1 MLEPPVTPIRK
12 ANDGLELPA
21 TGFGTYKVN
30 GLAGVDAIKS
40 AIHQGYRLI
49 DSAFNYENE
58 GVVGRAIRES
68 GVPREDII
76 VTSKLPGRHHAH
88 DEALLTIEESVCRM
102 GLDYIDLYLI
112 HWPNPS
118 QGQFVEAWEA
128 LVEAR
133 ERGLVK
139 HIGVSNFLPG
149 HIDLLIRDTGVTPA
163 VNQVELHPYFQQR
176 DVQAKDAELGIV
188 TQAWSP
194 LGGITFY
201 PGWGSDDRRSTLD
214 DPTIGANAKVRG
226 KSPAQVMLRWHLQE
240 GRQVIPKSVKP
251 QRIAENLNVFDFR
264 LTDDEIASIDGLDT
278 GVRGGP
284 DPRQVGKESFD
295 FTIPEA

>member
-1 MLEPPVTPIRK
+1 MLDEPPVTPIRK
-12 ANDGLELPA
+12 ASDGLELPA

-163 VNQVELHPYFQQR
+163 VNQVELHPYFQHGISV
-176 DVQAKDAELGIV
+176 VQAI
-188 TQAWSP
+188 
-194 LGGITFY
+194 
-201 PGWGSDDRRSTLD
+201 
-214 DPTIGANAKVRG
+214 
-226 KSPAQVMLRWHLQE
+226 LRWHLQY
-240 GRQVIPKSVKP
+240 GDVAIPKSLNP
-251 QRIAENLNVFDFR
+251 ERQRQNLDLTAFELDDQDMADIAAMDN
-264 LTDDEIASIDGLDT
+264 
-278 GVRGGP
+278 
-284 DPRQVGKESFD
+284 
-295 FTIPEA
+295 PEGHTFGQNPHWHEEA

>member
-1 MLEPPVTPIRK
+1 MLDEPPVTPIRK
-12 ANDGLELPA
+12 ASDGLELPA

-133 ERGLVK
+133 ERGLGQA
-139 HIGVSNFLPG
+139 HRRQQLPARP
-149 HIDLLIRDTGVTPA
+149 HRPA
-163 VNQVELHPYFQQR
+163 HSRYR
-176 DVQAKDAELGIV
+176 CDAGR
-188 TQAWSP
+188 Q
-194 LGGITFY
+194 
-201 PGWGSDDRRSTLD
+201 PGRAAPVL
-214 DPTIGANAKVRG
+214 PAGANSCPTTMRTAS
-226 KSPAQVMLRWHLQE
+226 SPRHGARWA
-240 GRQVIPKSVKP
+240 GPTRCCAI
-251 QRIAENLNVFDFR
+251 RI
-264 LTDDEIASIDGLDT
+264 
-278 GVRGGP
+278 
-284 DPRQVGKESFD
+284 
-295 FTIPEA
+295 